1 MTRYT
6 FAILGTAVLCTVA
19 ATGIKAQQKTAPTP
33 AQPAAT
39 TPSQTTAAPAKPAG
53 TAPSAV
59 ANMMPAE
66 SQNALLKTYCSGCH
80 NDNTKSGGMT
90 LTKFDVAHA
99 EQTPELAEK
108 MIKKLRAGLMPPAGL
123 KRPDKDTVKAFVTT
137 LETTMDRTAALRPN
151 PGSRPFQR
159 LTRTE
164 YARSIHDLLGI
175 DEDVEAL
182 LPADTLS
189 DGLDNIADNQQ
200 MSATLM
206 EGYMRA
212 ALKVS
217 RDAVGDPQSEPGS
230 AVYKIDRTSNQLR
243 HVEGAPFGTRG
254 GISTAYNFPADGEYD
269 FRALLHG
276 TPTGTLFGWVPGEQL
291 EVSLDGERIALLDI
305 DPRMSESAPTG
316 LNLHSGKIFVK
327 AGAHR
332 VSAAF
337 PLKHS
342 DLFEEDI
349 APNEHTLAD
358 TDIGDYREL
367 TELPHL
373 REFEISGPFNVTG
386 VSDTPSR
393 RRVFTC
399 RPLGPQDEQPC
410 ATKILTNLAKQAYRR
425 PVNSEDME
433 GLMSFY
439 EVGRKEGDFE
449 SGIRVALQALLT
461 SPSFVFRLERAPSG
475 VKPGQMYRISDLELA
490 SRLSYFLWNTMPDDE
505 LIAVATQGRL
515 RDPLVLDKQ
524 VKRMLKD
531 PRSESLSTKF
541 AGEWL
546 HLPDL
551 YNLHPDAFYYPF
563 YDHTLAEGM
572 KRETEL
578 FFDSIVR
585 EDHNVLDLLTANYT
599 FLNERVAKHYGIP
612 NVAGES
618 FKRVELTDDYR
629 KGLLGKGAI
638 LALTSVADRTSPVLR
653 GKWVMGVILGTPP
666 PAPPPGVPKLEET
679 AGTADGKPLTVRE
692 RMEIHRAVN
701 PCSSCHRMIDP
712 VGLALENFDVTGQ
725 WRTLD
730 KTASVNSEG
739 LRVHTPGIVIDTKT
753 QLYDGTPMDGPATL
767 RQALL
772 NHSDMVISNLTEKLM
787 AYAIGR
793 RVEYF
798 DMPLIRAI
806 DRESAKNDNRFSSLI
821 LGIVKSQ
828 AFQMSKAAPA
838 ETTAAK

>member
-1 MTRYT
+1 MRRYT
-6 FAILGTAVLCTVA
+6 FAVFGTVILCTIA
-19 ATGIKAQQKTAPTP
+19 GTRIAAQQKQATAPAT
-33 AQPAAT
+33 ARAHTTAAAT
-39 TPSQTTAAPAKPAG
+39 HTAQATTAAPKPA
-53 TAPSAV
+53 P
-59 ANMMPAE
+59 NLMPAE
-66 SQNALLKTYCSGCH
+66 AQSALIKDYCSGCH
-80 NDNTKSGGMT
+80 NDKTKSGGMT
-90 LTKFDVAHA
+90 LTVFSTAHP
-99 EQTPELAEK
+99 EQTPELTEK
-108 MIKKLRAGLMPPAGL
+108 MIKKLRAGLMPPSGM
-123 KRPDKDTVKAFVTT
+123 KRPDKETVHAMVTT
-137 LETTMDRTAALRPN
+137 LETTMDRTASLRPN

-189 DGLDNIADNQQ
+189 DGLDNIADSQQ

-217 RDAVGDPQSEPGS
+217 RDALGDPHSEPGS
-230 AVYKIDRTSNQLR
+230 AVYKIDRTASQLR

-254 GISTAYNFPADGEYD
+254 GISTVYNFPADGEYD

-291 EVSLDGERIALLDI
+291 EVSIDGERISVMDI
-305 DPRMSESAPTG
+305 DPRMSESAPSG
-316 LNLHSGKIFVK
+316 LNLHSGKIFIK
-327 AGAHR
+327 AGSHR

-358 TDIGDYREL
+358 TDIGDYHEL

-393 RRVFTC
+393 RRVFVC

-410 ATKILTNLAKQAYRR
+410 ATRILTNLAKQAYRR
-425 PVNSEDME
+425 PVSAEDME

-461 SPSFVFRLERAPSG
+461 SPAFVFRLERAPAG
-475 VKPGQMYRISDLELA
+475 VKPGQTYRISDLELA

-505 LIAVATQGRL
+505 LMTVAAQNRL
-515 RDPLVLDKQ
+515 HDPLVLDKE
-524 VKRMLKD
+524 VRRMLRD
-531 PRSESLSTKF
+531 ARSESLSTKF

-563 YDHTLAEGM
+563 YDHTLAEGL

-599 FLNERVAKHYGIP
+599 FLNERVAKHYGVP
-612 NVAGES
+612 HVAGEE
-618 FKRVELTDDYR
+618 FRRVELTDDYR
-629 KGLLGKGAI
+629 RGLLGKGAI

-666 PAPPPGVPKLEET
+666 PPPPPAVPKLDET
-679 AGTADGKPLTVRE
+679 PGTSDGKPLTVRE

-701 PCSSCHRMIDP
+701 PCKSCHAMIDP

-739 LRVHTPGIVIDTKT
+739 LRVHTPGITIDTKT

-772 NHSDMVISNLTEKLM
+772 NHSDIVISNLTEKLL
-787 AYAIGR
+787 AYALGR

-798 DMPLIRAI
+798 DMPLVRAI
-806 DRESAKNDNRFSSLI
+806 DRDAARNDNRFSSLI
-821 LGIVKSQ
+821 LGIVKSP
-828 AFQMSKAAPA
+828 AFQMSKATPA
-838 ETTAAK
+838 DTTAAK